1 MMAIKE
7 GPLLWALDRDAT
19 VVQRIYGVLQPQLLL
34 IYSNEEESSFNRTK
48 PLRFF
53 DLQQCFAVQPTNQ
66 YPDFFGIMLMI
77 VPGGVSLLGFST
89 AIKRRE
95 WMEVIN
101 EAMNTEVM
109 SAELRELIDTLQE
122 RQEIPSVV
130 AKADERIG
138 NGGSDHS
145 SLDQLITSSPSSQ
158 VVQLIE
164 SKQSEDGITFSC
176 PPLKLMDSPLLESP
190 IEASPVEDVRCCQK
204 GCLDEVNDTLSKI
217 HPILFDCKKEEHQQ
231 PQQGYPLKKAVVN
244 GYAKDPPKKTAKP
257 MIEAETILKNF
268 QSLSKILISQE
279 AVNSVLTDS
288 CSNLKE
294 TLKML
299 SERLRL
305 GGIEVELS
313 FSQAPTPSNRQPSKG
328 GSSLQDIPNA
338 SKSCRS
344 ADTSSVIRRQRYQVR
359 QPGQTASLVVFEDQS
374 FLSPGSD
381 TFSTGT
387 SSTQTLVAPSMDV
400 VCSHCLKI
408 LSAGILEISM
418 NLITSHTS
426 PSPQTIRRVCALAS
440 CLHSYLSGH
449 IAAICN
455 RTNFSNDILVTGLAK
470 LALNDRNAPPLVQTL
485 VESVAAEV
493 CGQILEEIGKEK
505 TKGAATA
512 NLINGLSMDWFNA
525 IPEKQDLKWM
535 LPGYIATCLMLH
547 RLSDSGVEI
556 IKNHEKLMDPSLTN
570 GNLHDTP
577 VQDVLEALSAILSRA
592 ICHEKHENPSLN
604 DSHLQLGVEFES
616 VFFELLMREY
626 GKGALEV
633 ILPETV
639 DSRNVN
645 SDKKRSALSPDVN
658 DALNESKGLSDHL
671 LQSRRAFYE
680 RAQNKEAARVS
691 QGADQDIEHYAN
703 VISALQREYEEEKQ
717 RLLQDIN
724 QNWFHRDYYDAY
736 TVESELHLKSLHS
749 QLNHLCA
756 TTVSNTDRGKDLG
769 SAAARLAKAQKI
781 IRDSHVMLLNRV
793 ENAISI
799 FSKFVNSAVDRQEG
813 LEDNDFIDL
822 SARVPEALACLAA
835 AVNDLRARLYC
846 DVGDDDFNDVDTV
859 GEGKEELR
867 DFPEDCEERDGHPR
881 KPGPSPLGF
890 TINLVDSEDPDEI
903 NEIKEEMRQH
913 IKIWKLSSICL
924 RVHRAMCIWS
934 KTAQQVGALTQRMFL
949 CRFCERNLS
958 HVFVDFDEF
967 LLNACHIFQ

>member
-7 GPLLWALDRDAT
+7 GPLLWALDKDAT
-19 VVQRIYGVLQPQLLL
+19 VVQRTYGVLQPQLLL

-77 VPGGVSLLGFST
+77 VPGEVSLLGFST

-101 EAMNTEVM
+101 EAMDTEVM

-130 AKADERIG
+130 AKADERSG
-138 NGGSDHS
+138 NGGSNHS
-145 SLDQLITSSPSSQ
+145 SLDQLTMSSPSSQ
-158 VVQLIE
+158 VVQLTE
-164 SKQSEDGITFSC
+164 SKQSEDRVTFSC
-176 PPLKLMDSPLLESP
+176 PPLKLIDSPLLKSP

-217 HPILFDCKKEEHQQ
+217 HPILFDCEKEEHQQ

-244 GYAKDPPKKTAKP
+244 GYAKDPPEKTAKS
-257 MIEAETILKNF
+257 MSEAETILKNF

-374 FLSPGSD
+374 FLSPGPD

-387 SSTQTLVAPSMDV
+387 SSTQTLVAPAPTDGPVYSDSHSVGV

-449 IAAICN
+449 IAAIRN
-455 RTNFSNDILVTGLAK
+455 RTNFPNDILVTGLAK
-470 LALNDRNAPPLVQTL
+470 LALNDPNAPPMVQTL

-493 CGQILEEIGKEK
+493 CGQILEEMGKEK
-505 TKGAATA
+505 TKGAAA
-512 NLINGLSMDWFNA
+512 AHLINGLSMDWFNA

-547 RLSDSGVEI
+547 RLSDSGVKI

-570 GNLHDTP
+570 GNLHDTQ
-577 VQDVLEALSAILSRA
+577 VQDVLEALSTTLSRS
-592 ICHEKHENPSLN
+592 ICHEKYEYPSPN
-604 DSHLQLGVEFES
+604 DSYLQLGVEFES

-639 DSRNVN
+639 DSRNAN
-645 SDKKRSALSPDVN
+645 SDKLFSSKVQRPDDILIPDERRSAFAHDDLNDRAFQKQSALSPDVN
-658 DALNESKGLSDHL
+658 DALNELKGLSDHL

-691 QGADQDIEHYAN
+691 QGADQDIEDYAN
-703 VISALQREYEEEKQ
+703 VISALRREYEEEKQ

-749 QLNHLCA
+749 QLNRLCA

-781 IRDSHVMLLNRV
+781 ILSIAPPRKPSGGVSHVILLNQV

-799 FSKFVNSAVDRQEG
+799 FSKFVNSTVDRQEG
-813 LEDNDFIDL
+813 LEDNDFNDL
-822 SARVPEALACLAA
+822 SARVPEALAGLAA

-859 GEGKEELR
+859 GERNEELR
-867 DFPEDCEERDGHPR
+867 DFPEDCEDRDGHPR

-903 NEIKEEMRQH
+903 NESEI
-913 IKIWKLSSICL
+913 
-924 RVHRAMCIWS
+924 
-934 KTAQQVGALTQRMFL
+934 
-949 CRFCERNLS
+949 
-958 HVFVDFDEF
+958 
-967 LLNACHIFQ
+967 